1 LLKQQQGKAENTS
14 LDTREKIVPVD
25 RLPSMLGATDWVVV
39 VGLFDP
45 LTAVEARR
53 LADLASGNRK
63 LLAIVLDSEDALLS
77 VNARAELVAALR
89 EVNLVAS
96 AKPERWRSIL
106 PIAANLQ
113 IVEDPEGDKARS
125 AEFVQFVMNRQESVA
140 AGARRKS

>member
-1 LLKQQQGKAENTS
+1 
-14 LDTREKIVPVD
+14 
-25 RLPSMLGATDWVVV
+25 MLGATDWVVV